1 MVVID
6 WNEAIEQC
14 GGDKDFLVE
23 MLHELKNEIL
33 TNKPKLEIAVDK
45 KDFKEIV
52 EISHLMKGSSATL
65 MCNCL
70 AQNMADLERHAKSS
84 LPCERKYENV
94 VKCIE
99 RYFLFLSEDPRVN

>member
-1 MVVID
+1 MIVID

-52 EISHLMKGSSATL
+52 EISHLIKGSSGTL
-65 MCNCL
+65 MCNDVSTS
-70 AQNMADLERHAKSS
+70 MADLERHGKSRME
-84 LPCERKYENV
+84 CDRKYENV
-94 VKCIE
+94 VKSIE